1 MKRLIVSVLLAVLVA
16 APARADVTVSPI
28 ASPVAQPKQATIC
41 KTALT
46 FYHFAFTGYIRLAGK

>member
-1 MKRLIVSVLLAVLVA
+1 MKRLLVSVLLAVLVA

-28 ASPVAQPKQATIC
+28 ASPVAQPKQVRVY

-46 FYHFAFTGYIRLAGK
+46 FYHFTFTGYIRLAGK